1 MNDEHI
7 NRKLSKIF
15 NDILSVKEF
24 KLSLTMDKIEEWDS
38 LKHIQLLLAIDDA
51 FGIEIQFE
59 DAIEMI
65 TGKSILTIIK
75 KYISYV

>member
-65 TGKSILTIIK
+65 SGKSILNKIK
-75 KYISYV
+75 KYIDDE